1 MKTKETKQTHVK
13 RGTHVRRAGRV
24 TTPGPID
31 FYHIFDPNF

>member
-1 MKTKETKQTHVK
+1 MKTKETKQTHAK
-13 RGTHVRRAGRV
+13 RGTRVRRGRV